1 MEEKEKT
8 KEQLIDELMKLHRQI
23 TELEKSEIRHQQIE
37 KASTDNEEK
46 YRILVELAADGILIE
61 TIEGRILE
69 CNTAGAKIYGYAK
82 EEMIGLTIADLVPE
96 EFAIQLPKVI
106 TDKETSN
113 GIFVPRIS
121 KKKDG
126 TIFSTEIATKIV
138 RIGGKPRLIAYVR
151 DITKHKEA
159 EKKLRKARKTFTS
172 LFNSSPIAAL
182 YHDKD
187 GCILNINP
195 YFTKLFGYTL
205 KEIRGRNIDEGM
217 IYPENKIDEG
227 ERLTKNG
234 LTFKDISEYETVRKK
249 KDGTLIYV
257 VIFASPVI
265 IDGQSKGTIVLYRDI
280 TEPKKAEEALRKS
293 QQEFANLFNSSPQAA
308 IYHDEKGIILNINP
322 RFTELFGYTLEEV
335 KGKNINQG
343 MIFPQDK
350 TREESE
356 RLTKLALEGSI
367 VGYETIRKKKDG
379 TLIPVVISTSS
390 VITKEQNKGIIAFYQ
405 DITKQNNILE
415 KLKESEEKY
424 RSLFENMPGGYYRA
438 DKDGK
443 VIMMNPPGVK
453 LLGCNSP
460 EEIIGKNL
468 AQDLYYIP
476 EDRKRFLEEL
486 KKMKGSV
493 KDYEVAL
500 KKRDG
505 TPVTVSASSHYY
517 YDEEGNIAGV
527 EGIFVDITERK
538 QDEQLQQVLYNIS
551 KAANF
556 AISLDQPYPLI
567 HQELGSIIDTTNFYI
582 ALVDEKE
589 DKIFFPYN
597 IDNTKPIHLLRTINH
612 NSLVAQVIR
621 TGKSIFVNREMIKGK
636 KFMMEFKEWFG
647 MLRKVWLGVPLKVED
662 RVIGAIVVQSYT
674 NPELYSEKDI
684 GLLEFVSSQVAIA
697 LERKKAEETLKKS
710 QQEFASLFMNSPE
723 AIIYVDEKGTI
734 LNINPRFTKLFGYTL
749 EEIKGKNINE
759 GFIYPPD
766 KIKEGKNLDKIA
778 SAKGYFHYE
787 TIRKKKDGTLF
798 PVSVSSSSIK
808 VDGQIKG
815 LTATYIDI
823 TERKQNERLQQV
835 LYNISKAANSAISLD
850 QLYPLIHQELG
861 SIIDT
866 TNFYI
871 ALVDEKE
878 DKIFFPY
885 HVDEKDDNFPIINF
899 STANTLTAYVIKNG
913 QPLLNNNNQYKEMI
927 AQGILSPWGSTTPQS
942 IWLGVPLKIEDKTIG
957 VIAVQSYTNSHL
969 YSEKDIG
976 LLEFVSSQ
984 VAIALERK
992 KAEETLKKSQQEFA
1006 SLFNSSPEAL
1016 VYEDLDGTILNIN
1029 PRFTELF
1036 GYTLKEIKGR
1046 NIDEG
1051 MIHPSDKLEEG
1062 KRLTKKSSKGYFN
1075 YETIRKKKDGTL
1087 FPVSI
1092 SGSSIKIDGQI
1103 KGLIATYIDI
1113 TERKRLEKKL
1123 EKLAHFDILTGC
1135 YARWYGLSLFERQ
1148 MKSAQRRKTSI
1159 LLLYVDLD
1167 RLKYINDTFG
1177 HKEGDKVLKEA
1188 AKFFKST
1195 LREIDII
1202 CRMGGDEFLLIFP
1215 DSSLN
1220 DVPLIKE
1227 RITNKLNELNKNLN
1241 NPYKISFSIGL
1252 SCYNP
1257 SNPLSI
1263 EELIRI
1269 ADENMYKDKK
1279 KIKRDD

>member
-1 MEEKEKT
+1 VEYLEEKEKT
-8 KEQLIDELMKLHRQI
+8 KEQLIDELMKLRRQI
-23 TELEKSEIRHQQIE
+23 TELEKSEIMHQQIG

-46 YRILVELAADGILIE
+46 YRIMVESAADGILIE

-96 EFAIQLPKVI
+96 EFSKKLSRFIA
-106 TDKETSN
+106 DKKTSN
-113 GIFVPRIS
+113 GIFVSRIN
-121 KKKDG
+121 KKKNG
-126 TIFSTEIATKIV
+126 TSFPTEIATKIV
-138 RIGGKPRLIAYVR
+138 RIGGEPRLIAYVR
-151 DITKHKEA
+151 DIIKRKEA
-159 EKKLRKARKTFTS
+159 EKKLRKARKMFTS

-182 YHDKD
+182 HHDKD
-187 GCILNINP
+187 GRILNINP

-217 IYPENKIDEG
+217 IYPENKLAEG

-234 LTFKDISEYETVRKK
+234 LTFKGISEYESVRKK
-249 KDGTLIYV
+249 KDGTLLPVHISS
-257 VIFASPVI
+257 APVI
-265 IDGQSKGTIVLYRDI
+265 IDEKAQGTIALYKDI
-280 TEPKKAEEALRKS
+280 TEYKKAEEALQKS
-293 QQEFANLFNSSPQAA
+293 QQEFASLFNSSPQAA

-322 RFTELFGYTLEEV
+322 RFTKLFGYTLEEV

-343 MIFPQDK
+343 MIFPK
-350 TREESE
+350 GKIVEESE
-356 RLTKLALEGSI
+356 RLTKLALEGNI
-367 VGYETIRKKKDG
+367 VEYETIRKKKDG
-379 TLIPVVISTSS
+379 TLIPVIISTSS

-405 DITKQNNILE
+405 DTTEQNNILE

-424 RSLFENMPGGYYRA
+424 RSLFENMPEGYYRA

-443 VIMMNPPGVK
+443 VIMMNPPGAK

-486 KKMKGSV
+486 KKRKGSV
-493 KDYEVAL
+493 KDYGVTL

-505 TPVTVSASSHYY
+505 TPVTVSTSSHYY
-517 YDEEGNIAGV
+517 YDEEENIAGV

-538 QDEQLQQVLYNIS
+538 QDEQLHQVLYNIS
-551 KAANF
+551 KAANS
-556 AISLDQPYPLI
+556 AISLGQLYPLI
-567 HQELGSIIDTTNFYI
+567 HQELGSIIDTTNLYI

-597 IDNTKPIHLLRTINH
+597 IDNTNPIHLPRTINH
-612 NSLVAQVIR
+612 NSLVAEVIR
-621 TGKSIFVNREMIKGK
+621 IGKSIFVNREMIKGK

-684 GLLEFVSSQVAIA
+684 GLLEFVSSQVAAA
-697 LERKKAEETLKKS
+697 LERKKAEETLQKS
-710 QQEFASLFMNSPE
+710 QQEFASLFKNNPE
-723 AIIYVDEKGTI
+723 ALVYQDEKGNI
-734 LNINPRFTKLFGYTL
+734 IDINPRFNELFGYTL

-759 GFIYPPD
+759 GFIHSPD
-766 KIKEGKNLDKIA
+766 KIKEGKNLHKIA
-778 SAKGYFHYE
+778 
-787 TIRKKKDGTLF
+787 
-798 PVSVSSSSIK
+798 
-808 VDGQIKG
+808 
-815 LTATYIDI
+815 
-823 TERKQNERLQQV
+823 
-835 LYNISKAANSAISLD
+835 
-850 QLYPLIHQELG
+850 
-861 SIIDT
+861 
-866 TNFYI
+866 
-871 ALVDEKE
+871 
-878 DKIFFPY
+878 
-885 HVDEKDDNFPIINF
+885 
-899 STANTLTAYVIKNG
+899 
-913 QPLLNNNNQYKEMI
+913 
-927 AQGILSPWGSTTPQS
+927 
-942 IWLGVPLKIEDKTIG
+942 
-957 VIAVQSYTNSHL
+957 
-969 YSEKDIG
+969 
-976 LLEFVSSQ
+976 
-984 VAIALERK
+984 
-992 KAEETLKKSQQEFA
+992 
-1006 SLFNSSPEAL
+1006 
-1016 VYEDLDGTILNIN
+1016 
-1029 PRFTELF
+1029 
-1036 GYTLKEIKGR
+1036 
-1046 NIDEG
+1046 
-1051 MIHPSDKLEEG
+1051 
-1062 KRLTKKSSKGYFN
+1062 SSKGYFN

-1103 KGLIATYIDI
+1103 KGLITIYIDI

-1123 EKLAHFDILTGC
+1123 EKLAHFDVLTGC
-1135 YARWYGLSLFERQ
+1135 YARGYGLSLFERQ
-1148 MKSAQRRKTSI
+1148 MKSAQRHKTSI

-1167 RLKYINDTFG
+1167 GLKYINDTFG

-1227 RITNKLNELNKNLN
+1227 RITNKLKELNKNLN

-1257 SNPLSI
+1257 SDPLSI
-1263 EELIRI
+1263 EELIKI
-1269 ADENMYKDKK
+1269 ADENMYEDKK
-1279 KIKRDD
+1279 KKKRDD